1 MRIKPRGINYF
12 SEEGVAL
19 TLDVTPAQYKNI
31 DGTTYV
37 VSKRGYF
44 VLRWVEYNNKTE
56 ELNYSEKRDFIISPI
71 NVDTILGIDAHNPKI
86 DADGEVCFY
95 EQTEN
100 SITTTKVLR
109 IQSQENGDFVLMYAE
124 L

>member
-37 VSKRGYF
+37 VAKRGYF
-44 VLRWVEYNNKTE
+44 VMRWVEYNNKTE

-71 NVDTILGIDAHNPKI
+71 NVDAILGIDAHNPKL

-100 SITTTKVLR
+100 SRTTTKVLR
-109 IQSQENGDFVLMYAE
+109 I
-124 L
+124 

>member
-1 MRIKPRGINYF
+1 M
-12 SEEGVAL
+12 
-19 TLDVTPAQYKNI
+19 
-31 DGTTYV
+31 
-37 VSKRGYF
+37 
-44 VLRWVEYNNKTE
+44 RWVEYNNKTE

-71 NVDTILGIDAHNPKI
+71 NVDAIMGIDAHNPKI

-100 SITTTKVLR
+100 QVTTTKVLR
-109 IQSQENGDFVLMYAE
+109 IQSHENGDFVFMYAE